1 MYLDLFLD
9 TFERSHHHL
18 YNSVTFIL
26 LTQSTKKQNKKWVK
40 NKVSKIVE
48 GGGAG
53 DRYLFLDLL
62 RTGHHQLTGGWLR
75 GGGQGGWMDGPSAI
89 TSVLSKK

>member
-1 MYLDLFLD
+1 M
-9 TFERSHHHL
+9 
-18 YNSVTFIL
+18 
-26 LTQSTKKQNKKWVK
+26 
-40 NKVSKIVE
+40 SKIVE

-75 GGGQGGWMDGPSAI
+75 GWGTGWMDGWMDGPSAI